1 MKINFSKTDY
11 MYISDFYEND
21 VMKSLISLSG
31 IESDEE
37 IEKNLEEAL
46 YQLKAMSQNKYNNDF
61 WRTLLY
67 LLYSINDRVESG
79 YFDEV
84 ED

>member
-1 MKINFSKTDY
+1 MEIDFSKTDY

-31 IESDEE
+31 IESNEE
-37 IEKNLEEAL
+37 IEKNVEEAL
-46 YQLKAMSQNKYNNDF
+46 SQLRAMSQNEYNNDF

>member
-1 MKINFSKTDY
+1 MEIDFSKTDY

-31 IESDEE
+31 IESNEE
-37 IEKNLEEAL
+37 IEKNVEEAL
-46 YQLKAMSQNKYNNDF
+46 SQLRAMSQNEYNNDF

-67 LLYSINDRVESG
+67 LLYASLAR
-79 YFDEV
+79 
-84 ED
+84 